1 MTFGKKLKEL
11 RKKKGLTLKA
21 VADVIGSSK
30 GYLSGI
36 EHGKVNPP
44 SDRFVRRIARLL
56 GIGETEML
64 RLAYF
69 DKVPREVKSEFRTL
83 AGGGETGRI
92 PLVNTRTSGYPAE
105 LGPDGLPP
113 AAGDEHLRLPDL
125 GVGRAFAVTVCGD
138 EMTAPEGTGF
148 RAGDLAVAT
157 PEGNVRNGDFV
168 YAILAGDEGPSAA
181 LRRISL
187 EGNDVC
193 VLKPLNKNRPMI
205 SVPRKSVRGLF
216 RIIARVE
223 YYGEAKAGDGRNRT

>member
-11 RKKKGLTLKA
+11 RKKKRLTLKA

-56 GIGETEML
+56 SVGETEML

-69 DKVPREVKSEFRTL
+69 DKVPREVKSEFRSF
-83 AGGGETGRI
+83 AGGGEAGRI
-92 PLVNTRTSGYPAE
+92 PLVNTRASGYPTE
-105 LGPDGLPP
+105 LGPDGMPP
-113 AAGDEHLRLPDL
+113 AVGDEHLRIPEP
-125 GVGRAFAVTVCGD
+125 GVGRAFALTVCGD
-138 EMTAPEGTGF
+138 ETSPAEGPGF
-148 RAGDLAVAT
+148 RSGDIAVAT

-168 YAILAGDEGPSAA
+168 YAILAGGDRPSAV
-181 LRRISL
+181 LRKISI
-187 EGNDVC
+187 EGNDAY
-193 VLKPLNKNRPMI
+193 VLKPLNKNCPMI
-205 SVPRKSVRGLF
+205 SVPRRDVRGIF

-223 YYGEAKAGDGRNRT
+223 YFGETKAGGGRDRS